1 MRKKRIRKIIFTLF
15 AFGLISGYIGF
26 EIWKE
31 KSRPPI
37 LEIYIFNKESG
48 RSMLI
53 RTPDDKRIIIDGGS
67 NKDVVRQISK
77 IIPFFSRRIEAVVAT
92 NDESKNVSGL
102 VDIVERYKVEEA
114 YVPKYTLENIGIAS
128 STDLVYKT
136 FLLALN
142 KNGVRSKKVV
152 EGERIILGQDLSIN
166 FLFPAEI
173 TSFKYSKSSA
183 PEILFNLSF
192 GKNNFLFLG
201 NASNKT
207 QKYIASSSSAFGKID
222 VLIVSHSALPSRIT
236 KQLVDKFHP
245 SDLVFSQR
253 ITKDTSV
260 DDNFDE
266 SSSNVA
272 TGTSSKKKV
281 VNYLNYLN
289 QENKF
294 NTKEGTV
301 KITSDGYSF
310 DIEQSSE

>member
-1 MRKKRIRKIIFTLF
+1 MKKKRIRKIIFTLF
-15 AFGLISGYIGF
+15 AFSLILGYISF

-48 RSMLI
+48 RSMFI
-53 RTPDDKRIIIDGGS
+53 RTPDDKRIIVDGGS
-67 NKDVVRQISK
+67 NKDIVRQISK
-77 IIPFFSRRIEAVVAT
+77 IIPFFNRKIDTIIAT

-102 VDIVERYKVEEA
+102 IDVLERYRISEA
-114 YVPKYTLENIGIAS
+114 YIPKYTLENLSIAS

-142 KNGVRSKKVV
+142 KNGVRSKEVS
-152 EGERIILGQDLSIN
+152 EGERIILGQDLFIN

-173 TSFKYSKSSA
+173 TNFKYSKSSA
-183 PEILFNLSF
+183 PEVLFVLYF
-192 GKNNFLFLG
+192 GDNNFMFLG

-207 QKYIASSSSAFGKID
+207 QKHIASSSSALGKVD

-236 KQLVDKFHP
+236 KQLVDNFHP
-245 SDLVFSQR
+245 NNLVYSQR
-253 ITKDTSV
+253 ITKD

-266 SSSNVA
+266 SSDNVS

-301 KITSDGYSF
+301 KITSDGYF
-310 DIEQSSE
+310 LDIEQIGE